1 MVIMGGKSGVTGL
14 LIKGNKA
21 LSKILVFLVS
31 LSKIL
36 RQNSLYCIDRCV
48 REKNSFKQISIISKT
63 I

>member
-48 REKNSFKQISIISKT
+48 REKK
-63 I
+63 